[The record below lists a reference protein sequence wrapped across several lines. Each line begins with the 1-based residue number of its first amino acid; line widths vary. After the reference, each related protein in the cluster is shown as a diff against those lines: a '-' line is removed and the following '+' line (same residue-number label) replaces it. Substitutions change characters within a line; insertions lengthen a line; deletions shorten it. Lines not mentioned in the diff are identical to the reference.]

1 MQYLWR
7 YSCKDFKKSVSVS
20 VILSVRWDTFKV
32 LMTFAALIRIYS
44 IVYPSQ
50 YEKLQALQKIAKK
63 KKKKSIF
70 CKFLFFNTFGALNKE
85 QNSSDF
91 KYGFVEYGVSKWQ

>member
-63 KKKKSIF
+63 KKKKKKNPFSVSF
-70 CKFLFFNTFGALNKE
+70 YFLIHLGHLIKNKIPVIS
-85 QNSSDF
+85 NM
-91 KYGFVEYGVSKWQ
+91 GL

>member
-1 MQYLWR
+1 
-7 YSCKDFKKSVSVS
+7 
-20 VILSVRWDTFKV
+20 
-32 LMTFAALIRIYS
+32 MTFAALIRIYS

-63 KKKKSIF
+63 KKKSIF
-70 CKFLFFNTFGALNKE
+70 CKFPFFNTFGALNKE
-85 QNSSDF
+85 QNCRYF